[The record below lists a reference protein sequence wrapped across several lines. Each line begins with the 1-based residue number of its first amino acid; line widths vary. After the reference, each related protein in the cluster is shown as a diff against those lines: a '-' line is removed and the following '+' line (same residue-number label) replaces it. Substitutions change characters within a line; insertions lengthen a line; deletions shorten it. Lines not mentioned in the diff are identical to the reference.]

1 LAQKTTEFREA
12 VKKMNAGVCDQCG
25 ECPSACPVSDKI
37 KDFNSRQL
45 IARVSLGRIDELLDS
60 EAIWT
65 CTACLKCKERCPED
79 ISPYEVI
86 LELRRLAI
94 REGRNHPPGVVDAA
108 KSVAEAGVIQQP
120 QAVRTR
126 HRERKDRSSLGLP
139 PAEKSRDLER
149 ARSPSREVLVSLSE
163 VSSRSV
169 KITMDSCD

>member
-1 LAQKTTEFREA
+1 LGQKTTEFREA
-12 VKKMNAGVCDQCG
+12 VRRMNAGVCDQCG

-37 KDFNSRQL
+37 KDFNPRQL

-79 ISPYEVI
+79 ISPYEMI

-94 REGRNHPPGVVDAA
+94 REGRNHPPGFVEA
-108 KSVAEAGVIQQP
+108 KSVVETRVIQQP
-120 QAVRTR
+120 QVVRTR
-126 HRERKDRSSLGLP
+126 CRERKDRLSLGLP
-139 PAEKSRDLER
+139 PAEKSRELKR

-169 KITMDSCD
+169 KISMDSFD